1 MSCVVALKGSRAR
14 RLLRGGLLVR
24 PFLKWS
30 CQVFGALVILLSTVS
45 HAAEGV
51 DSVDLGGAKLQLNGF
66 GIARELSGEL
76 FIAGLYGD
84 SRTNNAEY
92 FLRSDVPKRMAMRV
106 VADKLYG
113 RRFGQMWRERIL
125 INNERKTVQELT
137 DDVLNFVEAFS
148 FNMVAGDQVNFDYQ
162 PGKGTR
168 ITVNNTELLQIKKP
182 EFFALLLRTWTGER
196 PPSAQFRQGI
206 LGDADSATVIAIQER
221 FALLKPSAARI
232 SETRSQAE
240 KKPTVGAVVEGPAVV
255 ATVAKVEPKKEEPK
269 KPEVKPEPKKEE
281 AKIVAAVPV
290 VAAPAPKPA
299 EPAKKEEP
307 KATAKVDTVPQGGD
321 KAAAMAID
329 GTELATVD
337 RKEAPTAADRL
348 SEYYARRDY
357 ERKLLAHIGQ
367 FKGYP
372 WNRLRRKYG
381 DDVLYNPKQGK
392 AVVRVALTRDGS
404 VKSAQIEQSTG
415 EKILDEAALSMVDKA
430 TPLPAMPDK
439 LSDPEFEFLVEV
451 MMSAGRLEQ

>member
-1 MSCVVALKGSRAR
+1 MRT
-14 RLLRGGLLVR
+14 
-24 PFLKWS
+24 FLKWS
-30 CQVFGALVILLSTVS
+30 GQVIGALAILLSTFA

-51 DSVDLGGAKLQLNGF
+51 DSVDLGNGVKLQLNGL
-66 GIARELSGEL
+66 GIARELSGDL
-76 FIAGLYGD
+76 YIAGLYGD
-84 SRTNNAEY
+84 SRTNNADY
-92 FLRSDVPKRMAMRV
+92 FLRPDVPKRMAMRV

-125 INNERKTVQELT
+125 INNERKVVQDLT
-137 DDVLNFVEAFS
+137 EEVLDFVEAFS
-148 FNMVAGDQVNFDYQ
+148 LNMVAGDQINFDYV

-168 ITVNNTELLQIKKP
+168 ITLNNADVIQIKKP
-182 EFFALLLRTWTGER
+182 EFFAVALKTWTGER
-196 PPSAQFRQGI
+196 PPSTQFRQGI
-206 LGDADSATVIAIQER
+206 LGEADAASVVAIQER

-232 SETRSQAE
+232 AETRTQIDKRPATSAVADNASAATAAKAE
-240 KKPTVGAVVEGPAVV
+240 
-255 ATVAKVEPKKEEPK
+255 AK
-269 KPEVKPEPKKEE
+269 KPEPKKEE
-281 AKIVAAVPV
+281 VKPVAVAAVPV
-290 VAAPAPKPA
+290 VTGPAAPS
-299 EPAKKEEP
+299 AKKDEP
-307 KATAKVDTVPQGGD
+307 KVVAKADTAAPQGGD
-321 KAAAMAID
+321 KAAVTAID

-337 RKEAPTAADRL
+337 HKEAPSAADRL

-357 ERKLLAHIGQ
+357 ERKLLGHIGQ
-367 FKGYP
+367 FKDYP

-430 TPLPAMPDK
+430 TPLPPMPDK
-439 LSDPEFEFLVEV
+439 LQDPEFEFLVEV